1 MLTDNSKSCDSIRA
15 IESYGVRESKSDAN
29 GTLPPVS
36 PIHYNTLESTI
47 QYLSEIVAHFIP
59 HINTSII
66 PQYMLEHI
74 DNDSNT
80 VWKKEQKA

>member
-1 MLTDNSKSCDSIRA
+1 M
-15 IESYGVRESKSDAN
+15 ESYGIRESKSNAN

-80 VWKKEQKA
+80 LWKKEQKA